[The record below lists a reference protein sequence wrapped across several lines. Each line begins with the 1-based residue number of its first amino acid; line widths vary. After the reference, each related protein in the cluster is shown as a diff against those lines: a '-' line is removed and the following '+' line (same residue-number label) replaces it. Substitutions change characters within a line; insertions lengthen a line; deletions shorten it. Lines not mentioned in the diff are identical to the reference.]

1 MEKEKLDSR
10 LRKIQDAPL
19 SNNIILLRVDH
30 NVVKNGRITDPYRI
44 DATIQTLYYIAAN
57 GGKPVLM
64 THVGRPRDK
73 KTGRITCR
81 DQESVRPI
89 VDYLSQKLPV
99 RIHMPEF
106 PIDPEAGIV
115 QMNDA
120 MAGALDLLKTGKMDM
135 IYLPNIRWFKGEE
148 AEGPEREALTEAMA
162 SMADLYVNDAFGS
175 WRAHA
180 STYDVAARIPSY
192 AGLLLQKELL
202 NLHRVLEPE
211 RPFAAVVA
219 GAKYDTKIGPLKAL
233 HEKVDHLIL
242 GGLMYNT
249 YLSAKYDL
257 PIAGISESDRSL
269 AMDMV
274 AMDQKENKILEMPWV
289 VESDHPDQRVDGEY
303 RSVDIDGLRDRT
315 SIHYLLDVDPRSLE
329 ENRVQEAVGS
339 AKTLFVN
346 AVMGM
351 MPQFPEGSQA
361 LYEAVTANRGGLK
374 LFAGGDT
381 LQVFK
386 ELCPGPYMT
395 GLDDSRAYYFTGGGS
410 VLSAIEQGD
419 AYGLEPVQA
428 LMEDGS

>member
-303 RSVDIDGLRDRT
+303 RSVDIDGLRDRS

-351 MPQFPEGSQA
+351 MPPVSRG
-361 LYEAVTANRGGLK
+361 LPGPVRGGHRQPGGAEALCRGRYP
-374 LFAGGDT
+374 AG
-381 LQVFK
+381 LQGTV
-386 ELCPGPYMT
+386 
-395 GLDDSRAYYFTGGGS
+395 SRALHDRSGRFPRLLFYRGRECAFGH
-410 VLSAIEQGD
+410 
-419 AYGLEPVQA
+419 
-428 LMEDGS
+428 